1 MKLTPEPPTVLARQ
15 VVSLAVHHGILLPAA
30 PRPRHMLWTQFP
42 GPFGT
47 DFAVAR
53 GLQTHLMVDTELRKR
68 HNALDVELSIR
79 RIREAM
85 EVRHKP

>member
-1 MKLTPEPPTVLARQ
+1 MGLFY
-15 VVSLAVHHGILLPAA
+15 LPRGGHSIGWGYDFLC
-30 PRPRHMLWTQFP
+30 PC
-42 GPFGT
+42 GT

-53 GLQTHLMVDTELRKR
+53 GLQAHFVVDTKSRKM

-85 EVRHKP
+85 

>member
-1 MKLTPEPPTVLARQ
+1 
-15 VVSLAVHHGILLPAA
+15 
-30 PRPRHMLWTQFP
+30 MLWIQFRVL
-42 GPFGT
+42 FGT

-53 GLQTHLMVDTELRKR
+53 GLQAHLMVDTELHKR

-85 EVRHKP
+85 